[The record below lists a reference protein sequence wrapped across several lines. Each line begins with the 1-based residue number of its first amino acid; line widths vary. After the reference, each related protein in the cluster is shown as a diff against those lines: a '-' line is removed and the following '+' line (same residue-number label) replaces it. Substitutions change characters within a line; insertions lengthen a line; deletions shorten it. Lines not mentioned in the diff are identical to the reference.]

1 MFKEAIAYP
10 HWIIAMNEKP
20 ASLLEQITNLPAG

>member
-20 ASLLEQITNLPAG
+20 ASLLEIRNGK